1 MAARANLLIQT
12 IREVTI
18 VNFGDSS
25 ILDTLQVEQIGQE
38 LYALVDVKDRKK
50 LLLDFSKVRFLSS
63 SALGVLL
70 TLQKKSAA
78 IKGKLLLCGLR
89 KELMNVFTISRLDRL
104 FEFFED
110 EAAALASLGI
120 TAAG

>member
-1 MAARANLLIQT
+1 MAARANLLIQS
-12 IREVTI
+12 IRDVTI

-25 ILDTLQVEQIGQE
+25 ILDTLQIEQIGAE
-38 LYALVDVKDRKK
+38 LYDLVDNKNRKK

-63 SALGVLL
+63 SALGVLI

-78 IKGKLLLCGLR
+78 IKGKVLLCALR
-89 KELMNVFTISRLDRL
+89 KELMNVFKISCLDRL
-104 FEFFED
+104 FEFFDD
-110 EAAALASLGI
+110 EEKALASLGI